1 MNRVNS
7 FYEKVLY
14 DSLQEA
20 HYRNI
25 RMRKSFFNPTSE
37 SNLGFLHDTGRAA
50 ACSISQAAVLEFVN
64 QPESAAEAYIVW
76 SSGII
81 HDWICILDEH
91 DDTINKLH
99 LLYFLSFQF
108 LNKRFFKM
116 HLKSKFQCYY
126 NDGLH

>member
-1 MNRVNS
+1 MKTAKQQTVEQTHSESSRCTEGTENSIRAQMNRVNS

-50 ACSISQAAVLEFVN
+50 ECSISQAAMLEFVN
-64 QPESAAEAYIVW
+64 QPKFAAEACIV
-76 SSGII
+76 
-81 HDWICILDEH
+81 
-91 DDTINKLH
+91 
-99 LLYFLSFQF
+99 
-108 LNKRFFKM
+108 
-116 HLKSKFQCYY
+116 
-126 NDGLH
+126 